1 MAVEGRI
8 KALARAHALLSDSRW
23 SGADLATLVAE
34 ELAPYRIGEPDKV
47 QIGGPSVSLLPHTAQ
62 ALALALHEL
71 ATNAAKHGALSSMAG
86 KVMVTWKTGPDS
98 LVLHWNET
106 GGPRIAPPPSR
117 SFGLNVIRASIENQ
131 LSGKATFDWAP
142 EGIQCTLSIPQQEP
156 LSASAGRKSGNGAAI
171 AAAEPTMAHCR
182 RVLLVEDEALVA
194 MMIQECLTEYG
205 HSVVGPIGR
214 AAEALAAAKQ
224 GEFDAAILDINLS
237 DGMAYPV
244 AEILSQRGVP
254 FAFVTGYEAD
264 TVDERFSK
272 VPILQK
278 PIERQ
283 MLQRLFVSN
292 PASAAPSYPGRA
304 KARVHN

>member
-1 MAVEGRI
+1 
-8 KALARAHALLSDSRW
+8 
-23 SGADLATLVAE
+23 
-34 ELAPYRIGEPDKV
+34 
-47 QIGGPSVSLLPHTAQ
+47 
-62 ALALALHEL
+62 
-71 ATNAAKHGALSSMAG
+71 
-86 KVMVTWKTGPDS
+86 
-98 LVLHWNET
+98 
-106 GGPRIAPPPSR
+106 
-117 SFGLNVIRASIENQ
+117 
-131 LSGKATFDWAP
+131 
-142 EGIQCTLSIPQQEP
+142 
-156 LSASAGRKSGNGAAI
+156 
-171 AAAEPTMAHCR
+171 MAHCR

-264 TVDERFSK
+264 TVDERFSN
-272 VPILQK
+272 VPVLQK

-283 MLQRLFVSN
+283 MLQRLFLPGVN
-292 PASAAPSYPGRA
+292 AASVVNGEGVVAA
-304 KARVHN
+304 KAQARR

>member
-1 MAVEGRI
+1 
-8 KALARAHALLSDSRW
+8 
-23 SGADLATLVAE
+23 
-34 ELAPYRIGEPDKV
+34 
-47 QIGGPSVSLLPHTAQ
+47 
-62 ALALALHEL
+62 
-71 ATNAAKHGALSSMAG
+71 
-86 KVMVTWKTGPDS
+86 
-98 LVLHWNET
+98 
-106 GGPRIAPPPSR
+106 
-117 SFGLNVIRASIENQ
+117 
-131 LSGKATFDWAP
+131 
-142 EGIQCTLSIPQQEP
+142 LSIPQQAP
-156 LSASAGRKSGNGAAI
+156 LAAGAGKKTGNGAATN
-171 AAAEPTMAHCR
+171 AAAEATMANCR

-264 TVDERFSK
+264 RVDERFSN
-272 VPILQK
+272 VPVLQK

-283 MLQRLFVSN
+283 MLQRLFVSS
-292 PASAAPSYPGRA
+292 AAGAAPSYPGGV

>member
-1 MAVEGRI
+1 MDRI
-8 KALARAHALLSDSRW
+8 N
-23 SGADLATLVAE
+23 ADLLRTFVEVA
-34 ELAPYRIGEPDKV
+34 KV
-47 QIGGPSVSLLPHTAQ
+47 EHL
-62 ALALALHEL
+62 
-71 ATNAAKHGALSSMAG
+71 
-86 KVMVTWKTGPDS
+86 
-98 LVLHWNET
+98 
-106 GGPRIAPPPSR
+106 
-117 SFGLNVIRASIENQ
+117 
-131 LSGKATFDWAP
+131 
-142 EGIQCTLSIPQQEP
+142 
-156 LSASAGRKSGNGAAI
+156 
-171 AAAEPTMAHCR
+171 
-182 RVLLVEDEALVA
+182 
-194 MMIQECLTEYG
+194 
-205 HSVVGPIGR
+205 GR